1 MTDSSLPVIAEAIAR
16 RAHRGQVDKSG
27 ADYITHPARVAA
39 TVHEQGGT
47 DTAVAAA
54 WLHDVIE
61 DCEFTASDLLAAG
74 ISQDVVMA
82 VDSVTKRQGE
92 SIEDYCARVRS
103 DPIGLLVKHADL
115 ADNTSPERT
124 ALLAEAT
131 RERLA
136 KKYSYVRSLLAL

>member
-1 MTDSSLPVIAEAIAR
+1 MPDSSLPVIAEAIAR
-16 RAHRGQVDKSG
+16 RAHRGQLDKSG
-27 ADYITHPARVAA
+27 ADYIAHPARVAA
-39 TVHEQGGT
+39 RVYERGGT
-47 DTAVAAA
+47 DAAVAAA

-61 DCEFTASDLLAAG
+61 DCDVTTPDLLAAR
-74 ISQDVVMA
+74 ITQEVVRA

-92 SIEDYCARVRS
+92 SVEDYCARVRS

>member
-1 MTDSSLPVIAEAIAR
+1 MPDTSLTVIAESIAR
-16 RAHRGQVDKSG
+16 RAHRGQLDKSG

-39 TVHEQGGT
+39 KVYEQGGT
-47 DTAVAAA
+47 DAAVAAA

-61 DCEFTASDLLAAG
+61 DCEVTASDLLAAG
-74 ISQDVVMA
+74 ITQEVVRT
-82 VDSVTKRQGE
+82 VDSVTKRQDE
-92 SIEDYCARVRS
+92 SVEDYCARVRS

>member
-1 MTDSSLPVIAEAIAR
+1 MSDFSLSTIAEAIAR

-27 ADYITHPARVAA
+27 ADYIAHPARVAA
-39 TVHEQGGT
+39 MVHDQGGT
-47 DTAVAAA
+47 DVAVAAA

-61 DCEFTASDLLAAG
+61 DCEVTASELLAAG
-74 ISQDVVMA
+74 VSQDVVTA

-103 DPIGLLVKHADL
+103 NPVGLLVKYADL

>member
-1 MTDSSLPVIAEAIAR
+1 MPDSSLPVIAEAIAR
-16 RAHRGQVDKSG
+16 RAHRGQLDKSG
-27 ADYITHPARVAA
+27 ADYIAHPARVAA
-39 TVHEQGGT
+39 RVYERGGT
-47 DTAVAAA
+47 DAAVSAA

-61 DCEFTASDLLAAG
+61 DCDVTTSDLLAAR
-74 ISQDVVMA
+74 ITQEVVRA

-92 SIEDYCARVRS
+92 SVEDYCARVRS

>member
-1 MTDSSLPVIAEAIAR
+1 MPDPSMPFIAEAIAR

-39 TVHEQGGT
+39 KVHDQGGT
-47 DTAVAAA
+47 DAAVATA

-61 DCEFTASDLLAAG
+61 DCEVTASDLLAAG
-74 ISQDVVMA
+74 VSQNVIMA

-92 SIEDYCARVRS
+92 NVEDYCARVRAN
-103 DPIGLLVKHADL
+103 PIGLLVKHADL

-124 ALLAEAT
+124 ARLAVGT